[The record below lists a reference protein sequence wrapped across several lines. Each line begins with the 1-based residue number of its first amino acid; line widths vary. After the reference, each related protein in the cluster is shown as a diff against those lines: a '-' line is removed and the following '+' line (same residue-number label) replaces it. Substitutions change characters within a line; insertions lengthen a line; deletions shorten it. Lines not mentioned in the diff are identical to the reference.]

1 MKKLS
6 LKEFASNLGS
16 EITILTHGKVALNKP
31 IAKAISIGLDVRD
44 TQGCMMVDI
53 GNAITEVYVIANG
66 RVLSSHHTAAISYDI
81 LIQDIILYMASMH
94 STRIDKAIAKKI
106 MAAVGSA
113 CTELE
118 DAPNDYK
125 VIGPN
130 ITTALPMRI
139 TLSYKEIAHCL
150 RRSIERLEYM
160 IIKILES
167 TPVWLNNDIAER
179 GIFLT
184 GEGASLRGLDKRLE
198 FRTTIPVHIR
208 IK

>member
-6 LKEFASNLGS
+6 LKEFANNLGS

-31 IAKAISIGLDVRD
+31 IAKAISIGLNVRN

-53 GNAITEVYVIANG
+53 GNAITEIYVIANG

-81 LIQDIILYMASMH
+81 LIQDIIIYMARMH

-113 CTELE
+113 DTELE

-130 ITTALPMRI
+130 ITTALPRRI
-139 TLSYKEIAHCL
+139 TLSFTEIAHCL
-150 RRSIERLEYM
+150 HRSIDRLEFM
-160 IIKILES
+160 IIQILET
-167 TPVWLNNDIAER
+167 TPIWLNNDIAER

-184 GEGASLRGLDKRLE
+184 GEGASLRGLDTRLE
-198 FRTTIPVHIR
+198 FRTTVPVHVR

>member
-6 LKEFASNLGS
+6 LKEFANNLGS
-16 EITILTHGKVALNKP
+16 EITILTHGKVVLNKP
-31 IAKAISIGLDVRD
+31 IAKAISIGLNVRN

-53 GNAITEVYVIANG
+53 GNAITEVFVIANG
-66 RVLSSHHTAAISYDI
+66 RVLSCHHTTAISYDI
-81 LIQDIILYMASMH
+81 LIQDIILNMASMH
-94 STRIDKAIAKKI
+94 HTRIDKAVAKKI

-113 CTELE
+113 DTELE

-130 ITTALPMRI
+130 ITTALPRRI

-184 GEGASLRGLDKRLE
+184 GEGASLRGLAKRLE
-198 FRTTIPVHIR
+198 FRTTVPVHIR
-208 IK
+208 SR